1 MADAFRDRKS
11 LHYIVKS
18 IGFSPLPHH
27 IAVVFV
33 GVRFT
38 ELWQP
43 ILEIRG
49 RLPLRQKTLTT
60 P

>member
-1 MADAFRDRKS
+1 MADAVWDRKS

-43 ILEIRG
+43 ILKYAAVAAA
-49 RLPLRQKTLTT
+49 PKTLTT